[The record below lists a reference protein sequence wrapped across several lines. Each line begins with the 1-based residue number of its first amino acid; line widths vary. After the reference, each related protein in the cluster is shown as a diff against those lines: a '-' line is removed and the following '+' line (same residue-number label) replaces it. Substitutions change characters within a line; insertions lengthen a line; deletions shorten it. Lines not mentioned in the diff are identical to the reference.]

1 MIETAPNVKIIPGVI
16 NSHESTTRY
25 KQLRVA
31 AYCRVSTDQEEQQ
44 NSYNVQISYYSD
56 LINRKKEWTPA
67 GIFAD
72 EGISGTQ
79 AKKRPE
85 FLKMIRMCKKQKIDL
100 VITKSISRFA
110 RNTVDCLEYVRQLK
124 DLGIG
129 VIFEKENINTL
140 TMPSEFMIAL
150 HGSFAQAES
159 ESISKN
165 VTWGKQKAFAEGRVS
180 FQYKHLLGYRKGD
193 DGKPEIVP
201 EEAETVKMIYDLFLD
216 GYSMTDIAKRLT
228 MLKRKTAHGKT
239 EWHREIIRNILK
251 NEKYVGDALLQKT
264 FTVDCI
270 SKKVKK
276 NKGERPM
283 YLVTNHHKA
292 IIDRDTYNRVQQ
304 ELARRT
310 SKRKISDKTIT
321 EQGKYTSKYA
331 LSELLICG
339 NCGTPYR
346 RTTWSAR
353 GKKQIVWRCISRLE
367 HGTKY
372 CTNSPTMK
380 EEKLHKAILN
390 AVNEYLGCRDEI
402 VKILKANIGSVLECQ
417 GQQEILKLENRL
429 KELNKSRNDLITLIT
444 SGGCDED
451 KLDEEFAKIHNE
463 EQSINEKLK
472 ELRQKAR
479 VSADTQRKIDS
490 AMDMIEKEKF
500 TLDVFDNII
509 IRKIIECIK
518 VISKEELIIIFKG
531 GIEVKAE
538 IE

>member
-1 MIETAPNVKIIPGVI
+1 MIQTAPNVKIIPAVI
-16 NSHESTTRY
+16 KPSESTNKY

-31 AYCRVSTDQEEQQ
+31 AYCRVSTEHEEQQ
-44 NSYNVQISYYSD
+44 NSYNVQIAYYTD
-56 LINRKKEWTPA
+56 LINRKKEWTLA

-85 FLKMIRMCKKQKIDL
+85 FLKMIRMCKKQKIYL

-129 VIFEKENINTL
+129 VLFEKENINTL
-140 TMPSEFMIAL
+140 TMTSEFMIAL
-150 HGSFAQAES
+150 YGSFAQAES
-159 ESISKN
+159 ESISQN
-165 VTWGKQKAFAEGRVS
+165 VSWGKQKAFAEGKVS
-180 FQYKHLLGYRKGD
+180 FQYKHLLGYRRGA

-201 EEAETVKMIYDLFLD
+201 EEAETVRMIYELFLD
-216 GYSMTDIAKRLT
+216 GYSLTDIAKRLT
-228 MLKRKTAHGKT
+228 LLERKTAHGKT
-239 EWHREIIRNILK
+239 EWHREIISSILR

-264 FTVDCI
+264 FRVDCI

-276 NKGERPM
+276 NNGERPM
-283 YLVTNHHKA
+283 YLVTNHHEP

-310 SKRKISDKTIT
+310 SKRKISDKTLT

-339 NCGTPYR
+339 NCGTSYR
-346 RTTWSAR
+346 RTTWAAR
-353 GKKQIVWRCISRLE
+353 GKKQVVWRCISRLE

-372 CTNSPTMK
+372 CTDSPTMK
-380 EEKLHKAILN
+380 EEKLHKAILR
-390 AVNEYLGCRDEI
+390 AVNEYLGCREEI
-402 VKILKANIGSVLECQ
+402 AKILKANIGSVLECQ
-417 GQQEILKLENRL
+417 GQQEILNLEKRL
-429 KELNKSRNDLITLIT
+429 KELDKARNDLITLIA

-451 KLDEEFAKIHNE
+451 KLDSEFAKIFNE
-463 EQSINEKLK
+463 EQSINERLK
-472 ELRQKAR
+472 ELKQKAKI
-479 VSADTQRKIDS
+479 SADTQNKIDS
-490 AMDMIEKEKF
+490 AMDMIEQEKF
-500 TLDVFDNII
+500 KLEIFDNII
-509 IRKIIECIK
+509 IRKLIECVK
-518 VISKEELIIIFKG
+518 VLSKEELLIIFKG
-531 GIEVKAE
+531 GVEVKAE